1 MSNEIMELVGDD
13 SQIFTGH
20 LAATELTGDG
30 TKSIDELAG
39 ASVVDGSGAGIYVLV
54 AKAASGSFFPAE
66 LNINEAY
73 PADGS
78 EVLSVGDTVKKL
90 TLRQVAD
97 ATSWS
102 LAVTRS
108 EIDVTRLGARY
119 KKYRLGKND
128 ATGTLSSIFTV
139 GITDQADGLI
149 QKTMKTFRKA
159 SDGSVDIKEIDDS
172 PLYFV
177 GYVRK
182 SNIPGSTEDFVF
194 GQIYLYNMTFGGQA
208 DSAQSYDSSFRLT
221 GMDPIFYS
229 IDIPL

>member
-1 MSNEIMELVGDD
+1 MSEVMELVGDD
-13 SQIFTGH
+13 SQIFTGKF
-20 LAATELTGDG
+20 ADTELIGDG
-30 TKSIDELAG
+30 TKSIDELGG
-39 ASVVDGSGAGIYVLV
+39 ASAVDGSGAGIYVLIE
-54 AKAASGSFFPAE
+54 KAASSFFPKE

-78 EVLSVGDTVKKL
+78 EVLSVGDKVKKL
-90 TLRQVAD
+90 NLRQVAD

-128 ATGTLSSIFTV
+128 ATGTLNSIFTV
-139 GITDQADGLI
+139 GITDQEDGLI

-159 SDGSVDIKEIDDS
+159 ADGSVNIKEIDDS

-182 SNIPGSTEDFVF
+182 TSIPGSTEDFVF

-229 IDIPL
+229 VDIPL